1 MPKSGRQS
9 CISTAAAIL
18 SGLHSGRRYT
28 AHRLADELGCNLR
41 TAQRWLH
48 DIDTV
53 ISLAKLS
60 DGDGRM
66 SYFIRRTK

>member
-41 TAQRWLH
+41 TAYHWLA
-48 DIDTV
+48 DIDKV
-53 ISLAKLS
+53 IGLAKLP
-60 DGDGRM
+60 DGDGRTT
-66 SYFIRRTK
+66 YFIRRT